1 MHRQIVRRAGAERE
15 TLWVLLAAGLILAT
29 ATAAVG
35 LRPAPEAE
43 AAPAA
48 HQIDS
53 RTALTAAEQGLHADL
68 KMAAAE
74 IAVQIADEI
83 AALRK
88 ADGKS
93 KGRAPSPAELAAQ
106 ALPPFAADASAA
118 ARGGHAWTLVEA
130 GGTVAY
136 AGLSADPG
144 KAGSLLLLLDRHGDG
159 DGHGPGIWLKRA
171 AEAPPARLDEASLA
185 AAGWKRITST
195 FTAGVTR

>member
-1 MHRQIVRRAGAERE
+1 MHHQIVRRAGAERE
-15 TLWVLLAAGLILAT
+15 TLWVLLAAGLILGT

-43 AAPAA
+43 AALAA
-48 HQIDS
+48 DQLDS

-68 KMAAAE
+68 RMA
-74 IAVQIADEI
+74 ADEI
-83 AALRK
+83 AAEIVALRK
-88 ADGKS
+88 TGGTS
-93 KGRAPSPAELAAQ
+93 NGWAPSPAELAAQ
-106 ALPPFAADASAA
+106 ALPPFATDASAA
-118 ARGGHAWTLVEA
+118 ARGGHVWTLAEA

-144 KAGSLLLLLDRHGDG
+144 IAGSLVLLLDGHDDG
-159 DGHGPGIWLKRA
+159 HSDGHGPAIWLKRA

>member
-1 MHRQIVRRAGAERE
+1 MHQQIVRRAGAERE

-29 ATAAVG
+29 AGTAVG
-35 LRPAPEAE
+35 LRPAPETD
-43 AAPAA
+43 APLAL

-53 RTALTAAEQGLHADL
+53 RTGLTAAEQGLHADL
-68 KMAAAE
+68 KVA
-74 IAVQIADEI
+74 ADEI

-88 ADGKS
+88 ADG
-93 KGRAPSPAELAAQ
+93 RAPAPADLAAQ
-106 ALPPFAADASAA
+106 ALPPFAADASAT
-118 ARGGHAWTLVEA
+118 ARGGHAWTLTES
-130 GGTVAY
+130 GGSLAY
-136 AGLSADPG
+136 AGLSAAPET
-144 KAGSLLLLLDRHGDG
+144 AGSLVLLL

>member
-1 MHRQIVRRAGAERE
+1 MHHQIVRRAGAERE

-29 ATAAVG
+29 ASAAVG

-43 AAPAA
+43 TALAA

-53 RTALTAAEQGLHADL
+53 RTALTVAEQGLHADL
-68 KMAAAE
+68 RMA
-74 IAVQIADEI
+74 ADEI

-88 ADGKS
+88 TGGTSSGTSD
-93 KGRAPSPAELAAQ
+93 GRAPSPAELAAQ

-130 GGTVAY
+130 RGTVAY

-144 KAGSLLLLLDRHGDG
+144 IAGSLVLLLGGHGD
-159 DGHGPGIWLKRA
+159 DHSPRIWLKRA

>member
-35 LRPAPEAE
+35 LRPAPDAE
-43 AAPAA
+43 AALAP
-48 HQIDS
+48 HRIDS

-74 IAVQIADEI
+74 IAAEI

-88 ADGKS
+88 ADGTS
-93 KGRAPSPAELAAQ
+93 NGRAPSPAELAAQ

-118 ARGGHAWTLVEA
+118 ARGGHAWTLVES

-144 KAGSLLLLLDRHGDG
+144 TAGSLVLLLDGDGHGDG
-159 DGHGPGIWLKRA
+159 HDNDHGPGIWLKRA

>member
-1 MHRQIVRRAGAERE
+1 MHHQIVRRAGAERE

-35 LRPAPEAE
+35 LRPAPDAE
-43 AAPAA
+43 AALAP

-68 KMAAAE
+68 TMAAAE
-74 IAVQIADEI
+74 IA
-83 AALRK
+83 ALRRT
-88 ADGKS
+88 DG
-93 KGRAPSPAELAAQ
+93 RTPIPAELAAQ

-118 ARGGHAWTLVEA
+118 ARGGHAWTLVES

-144 KAGSLLLLLDRHGDG
+144 TAGSLVLLLDGQDGEHGD
-159 DGHGPGIWLKRA
+159 DHGPGIWLKRA

>member
-1 MHRQIVRRAGAERE
+1 MHHQIVRRAGAERE
-15 TLWVLLAAGLILAT
+15 TLWVLLAAGLILGT

-43 AAPAA
+43 AALAA
-48 HQIDS
+48 HQLDS

-68 KMAAAE
+68 RMAADE
-74 IAVQIADEI
+74 IAAEI

-88 ADGKS
+88 TRGTS
-93 KGRAPSPAELAAQ
+93 NGRAPSPAELAAQ

-118 ARGGHAWTLVEA
+118 ARGGHVWTLAEA

-144 KAGSLLLLLDRHGDG
+144 IAGSLVLLLDGNDDRHG

-185 AAGWKRITST
+185 AAGWKQITST
-195 FTAGVTR
+195 FSAGVTR

>member
-1 MHRQIVRRAGAERE
+1 MHHQIVRRAGAERE

-43 AAPAA
+43 AALAA

-68 KMAAAE
+68 RMA
-74 IAVQIADEI
+74 ADEI

-88 ADGKS
+88 ADGTS
-93 KGRAPSPAELAAQ
+93 NGRAPSPAELAAQ

-144 KAGSLLLLLDRHGDG
+144 TAGSLVLLLDRQDGGHDDSHGDG
-159 DGHGPGIWLKRA
+159 HAPGIWLKRA

>member
-1 MHRQIVRRAGAERE
+1 MHQQIVRRAGAERE

-43 AAPAA
+43 AAMAP
-48 HQIDS
+48 HQLDS
-53 RTALTAAEQGLHADL
+53 RTALTAAEQGLYADL
-68 KMAAAE
+68 RMA
-74 IAVQIADEI
+74 ADEI

-88 ADGKS
+88 SDGRS
-93 KGRAPSPAELAAQ
+93 PPPAELAAQ
-106 ALPPFAADASAA
+106 ALPPFAADASAS
-118 ARGGHAWTLVEA
+118 ARGGHAWTLTKS

-136 AGLSADPG
+136 VGLSAEPAT
-144 KAGSLLLLLDRHGDG
+144 AGSLVLLLDGHDDGRDDSHG
-159 DGHGPGIWLKRA
+159 DGHGPRIWLKRA

>member
-43 AAPAA
+43 AALAP

-74 IAVQIADEI
+74 IA
-83 AALRK
+83 ALRK
-88 ADGKS
+88 AGGTS
-93 KGRAPSPAELAAQ
+93 SGRAPSPAELAAQ

-118 ARGGHAWTLVEA
+118 ARGGHAWTLAEA

-144 KAGSLLLLLDRHGDG
+144 IAGSLVLLLDGHDDGHDTGHG

>member
-1 MHRQIVRRAGAERE
+1 
-15 TLWVLLAAGLILAT
+15 
-29 ATAAVG
+29 
-35 LRPAPEAE
+35 
-43 AAPAA
+43 
-48 HQIDS
+48 
-53 RTALTAAEQGLHADL
+53 
-68 KMAAAE
+68 MAAA
-74 IAVQIADEI
+74 EI

-88 ADGKS
+88 ADGPS
-93 KGRAPSPAELAAQ
+93 NGRAPSPAELAAQ

-118 ARGGHAWTLVEA
+118 ARGGHAWTLAEA

-144 KAGSLLLLLDRHGDG
+144 TAGSLVLLLDGHDDDHG

>member
-1 MHRQIVRRAGAERE
+1 MHHQIVRRAGAERE

-35 LRPAPEAE
+35 LRPAPDAE
-43 AAPAA
+43 AALAP
-48 HQIDS
+48 HRIDS

-74 IAVQIADEI
+74 IA
-83 AALRK
+83 ALRK
-88 ADGKS
+88 AAGIS
-93 KGRAPSPAELAAQ
+93 NGRSPSPAELAAQ

-118 ARGGHAWTLVEA
+118 ARGGHAWTLVES

-144 KAGSLLLLLDRHGDG
+144 TAGSLVLLLDGDDHGDG
-159 DGHGPGIWLKRA
+159 GGDYHGPAIWLKRA

>member
-1 MHRQIVRRAGAERE
+1 MHHQIVRRAGAERE

-43 AAPAA
+43 AALAP
-48 HQIDS
+48 HRIDS

-74 IAVQIADEI
+74 IA
-83 AALRK
+83 ALRRT
-88 ADGKS
+88 D
-93 KGRAPSPAELAAQ
+93 GRAPSPAELAAQ

-118 ARGGHAWTLVEA
+118 ARGGHAWTLAEA

-136 AGLSADPG
+136 AGLSADPVT
-144 KAGSLLLLLDRHGDG
+144 AGSLVLLLDGDG
-159 DGHGPGIWLKRA
+159 HMDGHGPGIWLKRA

>member
-1 MHRQIVRRAGAERE
+1 MHHQIVRRAGAERE

-35 LRPAPEAE
+35 LRPAPDAE
-43 AAPAA
+43 AALAA

-68 KMAAAE
+68 RMA
-74 IAVQIADEI
+74 ADEI

-88 ADGKS
+88 ADG
-93 KGRAPSPAELAAQ
+93 RTPTPAELAAQ

-118 ARGGHAWTLVEA
+118 ARGGHAWTLAEA

-136 AGLSADPG
+136 AGLSADPAT
-144 KAGSLLLLLDRHGDG
+144 AGSLLLLLDRQDGGRDDGHG
-159 DGHGPGIWLKRA
+159 DGHGPAIWLKRA